1 MFSDMTDMMDDL
13 GKERSIM
20 LDIQT
25 WVDEVQASV
34 AAAGQQMKEDAGS
47 LQEEHC
53 RPRFVRNESIIVLI
67 RKHLGYIEFKVK

>member
-67 RKHLGYIEFKVK
+67 RKNLGYIEFKVK

>member
-1 MFSDMTDMMDDL
+1 MDDP
-13 GKERSIM
+13 GREGGIM

-25 WVDEVQASV
+25 WVDEVHTSV
-34 AAAGQQMKEDAGS
+34 AAAGQQMMEDAGS

-53 RPRFVRNESIIVLI
+53 RLRLVRNESIIMLM

>member
-1 MFSDMTDMMDDL
+1 MMEDP
-13 GKERSIM
+13 GREGGIM

-34 AAAGQQMKEDAGS
+34 AAAGQQMMEDAGS

-53 RPRFVRNESIIVLI
+53 RLRLVRNESIIVLI

>member
-53 RPRFVRNESIIVLI
+53 RLRLVRNESIIVLI

>member
-25 WVDEVQASV
+25 WVDEVQASL
-34 AAAGQQMKEDAGS
+34 AAAGQKMKEDAGS

-67 RKHLGYIEFKVK
+67 RHNLGYIEFKVK